1 MLELSGHIAMQEE
14 AAFKLK
20 IWPVTSFYNHGA
32 VMFSSCSNDAR
43 NRGLGQ
49 VVGSSSAATNLRAV
63 RNSRNDKF

>member
-43 NRGLGQ
+43 N
-49 VVGSSSAATNLRAV
+49 LRAGASC
-63 RNSRNDKF
+63 RFELSCNKPSCCAELKE